1 MGVLDFAK
9 QLELESKAHYLKL
22 AEQDQP
28 KLRGIFTMLAEQ
40 EQKHYDLFCE
50 IESGKFDF
58 NKENGELIEKVK
70 SVFNE
75 ISSDF
80 STFTAIEDAEWAYT
94 KAYEFEKKSIDYYQ
108 KLLTTAV
115 PEEKGILEFI
125 IDQEKIHARLMDNF
139 VLLVQSP
146 KIWLDNAEWN
156 RLDVY

>member
-28 KLRGIFTMLAEQ
+28 QLRGIFNNLADQ

-50 IESGKFDF
+50 IELGKFDF
-58 NKENGELIEKVK
+58 NRENGKLIEKVK

-75 ISSDF
+75 ISRDF
-80 STFTAIEDAEWAYT
+80 SKFTAIADAEWAYS

-108 KLLTTAV
+108 KLLPTAV
-115 PEEKGILEFI
+115 PEEKKVLEFI
-125 IDQEKIHARLMDNF
+125 IDQEKIHARLMDSF

-146 KIWLDNAEWN
+146 KIWLENAEWN
-156 RLDVY
+156 RLDAY